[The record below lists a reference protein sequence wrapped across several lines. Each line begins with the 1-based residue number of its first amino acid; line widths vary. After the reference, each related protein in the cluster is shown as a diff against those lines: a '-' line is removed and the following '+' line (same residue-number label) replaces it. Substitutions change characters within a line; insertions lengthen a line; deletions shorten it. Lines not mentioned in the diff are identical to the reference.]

1 MSDLARY
8 HTSMKFDPKPSLV
21 ENESATSK
29 RNNSRVP
36 APNLGKA
43 NKIKGSNY
51 EQSIFKLHSMMS
63 IIPSRLPNEICCIL
77 HLPPPHP
84 PKKRRKFSLNLLY
97 NLLVVWMGMVK
108 GGMKKLIYF

>member
-43 NKIKGSNY
+43 NKIKVPIMNSLSSNFT
-51 EQSIFKLHSMMS
+51 Q
-63 IIPSRLPNEICCIL
+63 
-77 HLPPPHP
+77 
-84 PKKRRKFSLNLLY
+84 
-97 NLLVVWMGMVK
+97 
-108 GGMKKLIYF
+108 